1 MDTLPTYA
9 SIMGAFDAVDATLA
23 ALQAAIRTS
32 PLSATRKS
40 AYRIAALSAI
50 QDGTSAER
58 QLAALEQVRADLTRE
73 ANNVV

>member
-9 SIMGAFDAVDATLA
+9 SIMGAFDAVDT
-23 ALQAAIRTS
+23 ALLKLVTAIRA
-32 PLSATRKS
+32 SALPAARKS

-58 QLAALEQVRADLTRE
+58 QLAALEQVQQDLDE
-73 ANNVV
+73 EVDGAV